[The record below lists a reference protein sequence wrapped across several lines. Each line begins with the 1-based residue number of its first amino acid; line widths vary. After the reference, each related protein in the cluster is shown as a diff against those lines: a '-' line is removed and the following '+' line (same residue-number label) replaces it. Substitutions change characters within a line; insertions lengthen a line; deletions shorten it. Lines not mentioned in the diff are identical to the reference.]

1 MNPVKLSKKIADETS
16 VELQSKFAKGQ
27 KEHGGDF
34 ARKPTVDNIRD
45 EVLDLVNYSYGL
57 KLHKKG
63 ILDKIDDIIYLTPS
77 TYLKDVLNDL
87 KKMVEE
93 M

>member
-57 KLHKKG
+57 KLHKKE
-63 ILDKIDDIIYLTPS
+63 ILDYIKRIINVTGERLPS
-77 TYLKDVLNDL
+77 QMLVVLEG
-87 KKMVEE
+87 MVKE